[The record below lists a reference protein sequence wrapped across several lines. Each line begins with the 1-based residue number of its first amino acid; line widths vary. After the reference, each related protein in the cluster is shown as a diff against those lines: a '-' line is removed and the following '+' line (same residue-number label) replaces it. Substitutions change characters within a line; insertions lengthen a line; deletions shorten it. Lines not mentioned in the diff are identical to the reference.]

1 MIEIFTELFDAIPV
15 WLLLSVVAI
24 IAGFI
29 DAIAGG
35 GGLLTVPT
43 LLSTGMPVHMVLG
56 TNKLSSTFGTA
67 IASYT
72 FYKNKLFSPILWAHC
87 ALSTFIGAGVGAVA
101 VYFVSG
107 DFLEKILPLLIIL
120 TAVYTLVKKPPCE
133 KTSQPIGHP
142 SKVKQWLQGTIIG
155 FYDGFAG
162 PGTGAFWTISGQIL
176 YKVNILISSG
186 VARSM
191 NFVSNLTALIT
202 FIILG
207 QVNYTIGISMGLCLM
222 FGSVLGAKTAIHFG
236 SKFIRPVFIT
246 VVLCISVKLAWS
258 AWL

>member
-1 MIEIFTELFDAIPV
+1 MIELFTDFFDAIPV

-29 DAIAGG
+29 DAVAGG

-56 TNKLSSTFGTA
+56 TNKLSSTFGSA

-72 FYKNKLFSPILWAHC
+72 FYKSKLFSPILWAHC
-87 ALSTFIGAGVGAVA
+87 ALSTFIGAGLGAIA

-107 DFLEKILPLLIIL
+107 EFLEKILPLLIIL
-120 TAVYTLVKKPPCE
+120 IALYTLIKKPPCE
-133 KTSQPIGHP
+133 KTSKPLKNP
-142 SKVKQWLQGTIIG
+142 SKVKQWLQGLTLG

-162 PGTGAFWTISGQIL
+162 PGTGAFWTISGQVL
-176 YKVNILISSG
+176 YKLNMLVSCG

-191 NFVSNLTALIT
+191 NFVSNITALIA
-202 FIILG
+202 FIVLG
-207 QVNYTIGISMGLCLM
+207 QVDYTVGISMGLCLM
-222 FGSVLGAKTAIHFG
+222 LGSVIGAKTAIHFG

>member
-1 MIEIFTELFDAIPV
+1 MIELFVELFNAIPV
-15 WLLLSVVAI
+15 WVLLSVVAV

-29 DAIAGG
+29 DAVVGG

-72 FYKNKLFSPILWAHC
+72 FYRNKLFSPILWKHC
-87 ALSTFIGAGVGAVA
+87 ALSTFIGAGIGAIA

-107 DFLEKILPLLIIL
+107 DFLEKVLPLIIIM
-120 TAVYTLVKKPPCE
+120 TAIYTLMNKPRCE
-133 KTSQPIGHP
+133 KIAKHVAPP
-142 SKVKQWLQGTIIG
+142 STLKQWIQGSLLG

-176 YKVNILISSG
+176 YKIDLLISSG

-191 NFVSNLTALIT
+191 NFVSNFTALLT
-202 FIILG
+202 FMVLG
-207 QVNYTIGISMGLCLM
+207 KIDYTIGLSMGACLM
-222 FGSVLGAKTAIHFG
+222 FGSFIGAKTAIHFG

-246 VVLCISVKLAWS
+246 VVLCISMKLAWS